1 MKTVTICGS
10 MRFAAQMANIAF
22 LLETEHSLNV
32 LQCVYNTENQEL
44 TQNQIKA
51 LEKAHLRK
59 IDLSDAIYVVD
70 LDGYIGPSVQKEMEY
85 AERRGKEIILNSSF
99 PL

>member
-10 MRFAAQMANIAF
+10 MRFAEEMKKIA
-22 LLETEHSLNV
+22 LSLEIKHNWNV
-32 LQCVYNTENQEL
+32 LQCVYNTENREL

-70 LDGYIGPSVQKEMEY
+70 LDGYIGSSVRKEMEY
-85 AERRGKEIILNSSF
+85 AERSGKEIILNSAFS
-99 PL
+99 L